1 MQSSVWTVGDQT
13 WYTRDPFQSLPRTL
27 LFSWASSLYITYS
40 AFKAQIRGSIFLSL
54 LDLGQVWI
62 QDMQFILHFFS
73 SVINN
78 TFFFEPVVLELGL
91 TKHTAC
97 CCSLDKQ
104 RAAMCPELLGR
115 LLAATGRCTLPGSH
129 LGPLLPSAPQSSQS
143 CSATWA
149 ACQAGPG
156 LRAIAGGA
164 WGGAA
169 LYSVPHPFRDAP
181 GDGAGSSGM
190 DQHLWEQH
198 TGRVVVCGG
207 TWDGEVGAVR
217 ETCWC
222 QAKTGLPHHRKERM
236 ALIWLTVC
244 VCYNDIIMCI
254 CHNVV
259 TSVKFHQK
267 VDILST
273 VLCYPVSPPQLSAVC
288 GGETCQ

>member
-62 QDMQFILHFFS
+62 QDMQFILHFFPVWLITLFFLSQLYWNWAWQNTQPAAALLIS
-73 SVINN
+73 SVLPCALNCWVGCWLPQGDAPCLAAI
-78 TFFFEPVVLELGL
+78 LGL
-91 TKHTAC
+91 C
-97 CCSLDKQ
+97 CP
-104 RAAMCPELLGR
+104 R
-115 LLAATGRCTLPGSH
+115 H
-129 LGPLLPSAPQSSQS
+129 LSSQS